1 MIYPLPEMP
10 LNTQGMKDDGKFFRR
25 KINLAKVLIICDVD
39 SYPNI
44 CVVESS
50 ANSSCRIMRI

>member
-44 CVVESS
+44 YELLKVLQTV
-50 ANSSCRIMRI
+50 AVG